1 MIQILERSQAKRLQ
15 GRANPI
21 IGTAV
26 ATGAANA
33 LGSQVPR
40 LDCQL
45 PVASV
50 QKLGARNITG
60 TNIVESTEVRTIFW
74 ASVIAS
80 RSLPDAVI
88 LALITNSPSD
98 FKRKW
103 SGKSNCVRQQLPD
116 PYLMT
121 MGGAMPFPAR
131 TQRVFG
137 APPAR

>member
-1 MIQILERSQAKRLQ
+1 LIQILERSQAKRPQ

-21 IGTAV
+21 IGKAV

-33 LGSQVPR
+33 LGSQAPR

-74 ASVIAS
+74 ALVIAT
-80 RSLPDAVI
+80 RPLLDAAI

-103 SGKSNCVRQQLPD
+103 RG
-116 PYLMT
+116 
-121 MGGAMPFPAR
+121 
-131 TQRVFG
+131 
-137 APPAR
+137 

>member
-1 MIQILERSQAKRLQ
+1 MPQ

-33 LGSQVPR
+33 LGSQAPR

-80 RSLPDAVI
+80 RPLLDVAILPLNQLGRKDSHLEISAPKTPGRPI
-88 LALITNSPSD
+88 RTTGPQIPRKFQKPFSP
-98 FKRKW
+98 
-103 SGKSNCVRQQLPD
+103 N
-116 PYLMT
+116 
-121 MGGAMPFPAR
+121 
-131 TQRVFG
+131 
-137 APPAR
+137 

>member
-1 MIQILERSQAKRLQ
+1 MIQILERSQAKRPQ

-21 IGTAV
+21 IGKAV

-33 LGSQVPR
+33 LGSQAPR
-40 LDCQL
+40 LDRQL

-60 TNIVESTEVRTIFW
+60 TNIVESAEVRTIFW

-80 RSLPDAVI
+80 RPLLDAAI
-88 LALITNSPSD
+88 LALITDSPSD

-103 SGKSNCVRQQLPD
+103 RG
-116 PYLMT
+116 
-121 MGGAMPFPAR
+121 
-131 TQRVFG
+131 
-137 APPAR
+137 